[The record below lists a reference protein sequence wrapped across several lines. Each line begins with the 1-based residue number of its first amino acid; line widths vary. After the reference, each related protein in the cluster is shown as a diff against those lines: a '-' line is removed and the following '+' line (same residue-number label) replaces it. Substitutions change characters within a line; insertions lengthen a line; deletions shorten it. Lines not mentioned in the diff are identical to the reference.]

1 MRVLKNYFWNIS
13 YQVFIIFVPLITIPY
28 ISRVLGPNG
37 VGINS
42 YTNSIIQYF
51 ILFGSIGVGFYG
63 NRQIAFVRENRVELS
78 KTFWEILILRSV
90 TLLMAFVFY
99 LIFCVYYQVYS
110 KYLIAQMFLL
120 LAAFVDIAWFFQGL
134 ENFRVTVIRNM
145 LVKIVSIFAI
155 FLFVKNSNDTI
166 LYILIIGISTLI
178 GNITLFPYLKKYV
191 SYVPIK
197 QLNIWQHLKP
207 SFALFIPQIAI
218 QIYVV
223 LNKTMLGNMI
233 STNASGFYDNSD
245 KIVRMI
251 LAIVTATGTVLLPHI
266 AHLYVKEGRKGISR
280 IFAFSFDFVSLVSVP
295 LCFGLA
301 AISDKLAILFLG
313 NRFKI
318 VGSLLMIES
327 LAALFIAWDNAIG
340 TQYLLPTKQNFAYTK
355 AVTLGAVINAIF
367 NIPLIYFWGVQGSMV
382 ATVLSEIGV
391 TLSMLFAI
399 RKQISLRNLFQETW
413 KYFVAAIVMFI
424 IVRNIDGILNT
435 SWLSLSVECLIGVC
449 VYCIFM
455 LVFRPSIF
463 KKLAI
468 FLEGKDFL

>member
-1 MRVLKNYFWNIS
+1 MKVIKNYLWNIS

-42 YTNSIIQYF
+42 YTNSIVQYF

-63 NRQIAFVRENRVELS
+63 NRQIAFVRENRMKLS
-78 KTFWEILILRSV
+78 KTFWEILILRSI
-90 TLLMAFVFY
+90 TLIMSLIFY
-99 LIFCVYYQVYS
+99 LIFCLYYQGYS
-110 KYLIAQMFLL
+110 KYLISQMFLL

-145 LVKIVSIFAI
+145 LVKVVSIFSI

-266 AHLYVKEGRKGISR
+266 AHLYVTEGRKGISK
-280 IFAFSFDFVSLVSVP
+280 IFIFSFDFVSFVAVP

-313 NRFKI
+313 KQFKI

-340 TQYLLPTKQNFAYTK
+340 TQYLLPTKQNSAYTK
-355 AVTLGAVINAIF
+355 AVTLGAVINVVF
-367 NIPLIYFWGVQGSMV
+367 NIPLIYFFGVQGSMM

-391 TLSMLFAI
+391 TVSMLFSI
-399 RKQISLRNLFQETW
+399 RKQINLWELFRNAW
-413 KYFVAAIVMFI
+413 KYFVPSIIMFV
-424 IVRNIDGILNT
+424 IVRYINEVWNT
-435 SWLSLSVECLIGVC
+435 TWLSLFMECLIGVG
-449 VYCIFM
+449 VYCVFVVIFK
-455 LVFRPSIF
+455 PIIF
-463 KKLAI
+463 KKLRI
-468 FLEGKDFL
+468 FLEGKDF